1 MVLIQD
7 KAVVSRLAQGH
18 RAMLNQK
25 MSKDIATTRPKRG
38 ICKNILN
45 CSDKTLGFF
54 VLIETKREKQLYS
67 RVKDGSE
74 SG

>member
-1 MVLIQD
+1 MVLNQD

-25 MSKDIATTRPKRG
+25 MSKDIATTRPKG
-38 ICKNILN
+38 EA
-45 CSDKTLGFF
+45 D
-54 VLIETKREKQLYS
+54 S
-67 RVKDGSE
+67 RVKDGPE